1 MWMEVPA
8 VVDLGPRLVPEVI
21 HRPQLGM
28 SWTVVAVL
36 EDWTTRI
43 YHDAIGTPAETKR
56 FRVRVSGPLP
66 GQPSAVGEFEMIV
79 RRYGDRPGW
88 WISPDAL
95 PALWA
100 RTE

>member
-1 MWMEVPA
+1 MEIRA
-8 VVDLGPRLVPEVI
+8 LVDLGPHLTPEI
-21 HRPQLGM
+21 IRHPQLGL

-66 GQPSAVGEFEMIV
+66 GQPSADGEFVLVV
-79 RRYGDRPGW
+79 RRYGDRAGW
-88 WISPDAL
+88 WISPDA
-95 PALWA
+95 PA
-100 RTE
+100 